1 MGTICLSMIARS
13 LSSIVHRRCRCRCCR
28 CRCCCHY
35 CCRCCCHYCRCCCH
49 CRRRRCVVD
58 CSSLSSSLLSL
69 LLSLSSL
76 SLSLSSLSSMIPEL
90 LLVLAGHKSSLF
102 LDDASLNPAFA
113 SLLHPGEQ
121 HALLSLAQMASRYTH
136 ITAACTRLS
145 HSPSRYICALCASLR
160 LILADEYHTL
170 VLETEAKVLRRD
182 STLVAT
188 GAFVPLSSIRA
199 LFSEWDAPFAALVH
213 LVDLLEAEK
222 QWKPGPLIDLL
233 LSRSQTGVR
242 RIASIFGHLS
252 SAVQRVW
259 RSQIAAFIVHG
270 TISSSDP
277 LASQDYALEDGSIPS
292 CISLQSRDSIQYVGR
307 AVATVKAAKWQK
319 QLPTTIA
326 SDHTNMLESVL
337 PQNQHAF
344 DRVIAQIRFN
354 VSEWL
359 WRNVLTRQD
368 IEDAVDSLYVHML
381 YHSYCSCSY
390 SRPLQ
395 GVTIS
400 YSETENLVSP
410 SFVRS
415 RDSKLPAS
423 QCGRVQYP

>member
-1 MGTICLSMIARS
+1 
-13 LSSIVHRRCRCRCCR
+13 
-28 CRCCCHY
+28 
-35 CCRCCCHYCRCCCH
+35 
-49 CRRRRCVVD
+49 
-58 CSSLSSSLLSL
+58 
-69 LLSLSSL
+69 
-76 SLSLSSLSSMIPEL
+76 MIPEL

-242 RIASIFGHLS
+242 RIASIFDRLS

-270 TISSSDP
+270 TISSEDP

-326 SDHTNMLESVL
+326 SDHTNMLQSVL

-381 YHSYCSCSY
+381 YHPYCSCSY